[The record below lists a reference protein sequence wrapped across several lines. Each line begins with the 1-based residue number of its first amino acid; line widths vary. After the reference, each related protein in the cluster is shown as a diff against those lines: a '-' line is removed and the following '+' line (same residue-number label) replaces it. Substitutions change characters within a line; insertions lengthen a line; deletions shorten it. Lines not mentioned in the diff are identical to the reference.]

1 VSEEGGVRRTE
12 FFFVFLGNQCFRG
25 SVRLY
30 CTLTDAQLTSQGQ
43 PLLGIICSREI
54 GALSSPPAFV
64 LQYCYPALDTTNINS
79 HTHTHAHIHKHT
91 HTHVSTN
98 QPTFV
103 HTYLH
108 TNSLAGLLPWIEW
121 RSRVSQVFLQTV
133 LEMTAGNLR
142 RRAFLL
148 MAEMFVHNPYML
160 MR

>member
-1 VSEEGGVRRTE
+1 MVTPACTPWI
-12 FFFVFLGNQCFRG
+12 FFFFGNRCCLG

-43 PLLGIICSREI
+43 PLLGIICSSEI

-64 LQYCYPALDTTNINS
+64 LHIFLFGTWYYK
-79 HTHTHAHIHKHT
+79 HKFTHTHAHIHKHT

-98 QPTFV
+98 QLTFV

-121 RSRVSQVFLQTV
+121 RSRVSQVFLSILIIMDTLSHMHCMHTMHAMHMRKAV
-133 LEMTAGNLR
+133 HYWTAKQ
-142 RRAFLL
+142 
-148 MAEMFVHNPYML
+148 Y
-160 MR
+160 